1 MAWKRPVSPP
11 AVLMRLRLNKHLP
24 LGGASTCHKPRR
36 RRALEADTWGLERA
50 RAPGNKPRSRARQ
63 RTAPP
68 GPGVHGQHCGG
79 CTCPKQQEQA
89 CPGGPCSP
97 TGPNATPGRSVFG
110 RLDRRTQVLH
120 EARNSPARKLSQG
133 PLSRSI
139 KSTDRLHR
147 SRERAAGDRR
157 GCLPPPRFLSVV
169 TLQGPQVSA
178 SHWEVCTLTAGKSC
192 CIGCPSLDLSKQH
205 KKTQQEVPHALRTP
219 PWGMKTDLPSLMTAD
234 NEREHTHVMTN
245 GRGQRGGA
253 QPHRTARPPIGA
265 SAQVSCFQRHSRLQK
280 GLQSTDSTGTNK

>member
-178 SHWEVCTLTAGKSC
+178 SHWEVCTADCREELLYRLSLLGPFQTAQKNTAG
-192 CIGCPSLDLSKQH
+192 GATR
-205 KKTQQEVPHALRTP
+205 TQDSALGDENRSP
-219 PWGMKTDLPSLMTAD
+219 IFNDS
-234 NEREHTHVMTN
+234 R
-245 GRGQRGGA
+245 QRA
-253 QPHRTARPPIGA
+253 
-265 SAQVSCFQRHSRLQK
+265 
-280 GLQSTDSTGTNK
+280 